1 MGFRRVGGYMS
12 EDIVDVS
19 ERTPFVAEGATY
31 LLLLTGGMLA
41 AGLSLLFF
49 LIGAIRYLPD
59 SQYFPASVLSCAAAA
74 ATVLL
79 CYACND
85 ALVTRRGWMVHA
97 GAACLLASRWEPF
110 GLVRGFRACRQPRV
124 RLGASFP
131 ALGPPSGFAVTSHVG
146 HRHVPHNAGQGG
158 GRLHAAGRAERRPS
172 LGARTPALPGVGRL
186 LRRGQKGRHLRRRF
200 ATHVGGVEAE
210 RGHSQDELRAG
221 ALGRAR
227 RGHGGVAALDACGPV
242 AYASLPWGS
251 P

>member
-1 MGFRRVGGYMS
+1 MQRCLGDQARMDGSCRRCMLVG
-12 EDIVDVS
+12 
-19 ERTPFVAEGATY
+19 
-31 LLLLTGGMLA
+31 
-41 AGLSLLFF
+41 
-49 LIGAIRYLPD
+49 
-59 SQYFPASVLSCAAAA
+59 
-74 ATVLL
+74 
-79 CYACND
+79 
-85 ALVTRRGWMVHA
+85 
-97 GAACLLASRWEPF
+97 SRWEPF

-146 HRHVPHNAGQGG
+146 HRHVPHNAGHGG

-221 ALGRAR
+221 ALGRAH

-242 AYASLPWGS
+242 GLRVAARGDRLDCMRGLVPAPTHAELSIRTVPAQPCHLLQVGALSVLPS
-251 P
+251 ARLS